1 MSGDGKKLVE
11 YMQLC
16 AGNDVMKDHE
26 VVRFLFTDYEHG
38 LLRTQVLSCR
48 KKGRVGKCFSQSVCK
63 STINKVNKALKVLF
77 VSFCLFFFFFFF
89 FFLLSVLVLILFV
102 GTTKL
107 QSRHPNAIVEGMI
120 KSP

>member
-1 MSGDGKKLVE
+1 MEKI
-11 YMQLC
+11 QLC

-26 VVRFLFTDYEHG
+26 VVRFLCTDYGHG

-48 KKGRVGKCFSQSVCK
+48 KKGRVGKCFSQSVSK
-63 STINKVNKALKVLF
+63 STINKVNKVLEVLF
-77 VSFCLFFFFFFF
+77 VFFCLFFFFFF
-89 FFLLSVLVLILFV
+89 LWSVLVLILFV

-107 QSRHPNAIVEGMI
+107 QSRHPIAIVEGMI